1 MLDFLGLGSAFN
13 TDLGNTS
20 AYIKKNTSLLL
31 IDCGSTVF
39 SKLHRIGLLDGVSDI
54 YVIITHTH
62 ADHIGSL
69 SDLIFY
75 SQYILNQRPTLFFPY
90 RELLDTILRC
100 MGVKSEFYNIIDT
113 NKALIENND
122 LKLEVSFLRHPM

>member
-69 SDLIFY
+69 SDLIF
-75 SQYILNQRPTLFFPY
+75 ILN
-90 RELLDTILRC
+90 I
-100 MGVKSEFYNIIDT
+100 S
-113 NKALIENND
+113 
-122 LKLEVSFLRHPM
+122 